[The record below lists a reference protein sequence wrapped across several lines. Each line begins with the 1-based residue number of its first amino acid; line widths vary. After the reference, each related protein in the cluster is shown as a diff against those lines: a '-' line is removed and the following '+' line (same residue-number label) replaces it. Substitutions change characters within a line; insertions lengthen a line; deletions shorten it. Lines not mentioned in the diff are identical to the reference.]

1 MKETEVN
8 SYYLK
13 TKIVTLMYKYKG
25 KVWVQCSVA
34 LDRLRL

>member
-1 MKETEVN
+1 MKDTEVN

-25 KVWVQCSVA
+25 KVWVQYSVA